1 MKRTLAILA
10 VAIGIAVIG
19 AATFA
24 WHTLSQ
30 FRETP
35 HGTPLEKVVEVPSGA
50 SPRTVVR
57 LLARAGVLA
66 DDQTGWLYVRWI
78 RRDPRPFKAGQY
90 AFAGALRPDEVLDR
104 IHRGEV
110 KLYRF
115 TVPEGLRIEEIA
127 EIVERS
133 GLARAAEFARLARDP
148 AVAAA
153 LDVPFP
159 SLEGYLFP
167 DTYAFAWGVS
177 PQRILEAMVR
187 RFRDVLTAAE
197 AKRRSTV
204 LLSEREVVTLASIV
218 EKETGQPDERPRIA
232 CVFHNRLRKGMRL
245 QTDPT
250 VMYATFLRT
259 GRWSKNITKA
269 DLLTPHPYNT
279 YSTAGLPPGPIANPG
294 AAAVEAVLAPGE
306 CSDLFFVSR
315 NDGTHV
321 FCPDLKCHNAAVA
334 HWQIEF
340 HRRKR

>member
-1 MKRTLAILA
+1 MKRTLSILFVAIA
-10 VAIGIAVIG
+10 IVAIGG
-19 AATFA
+19 AAVA
-24 WHTLSQ
+24 WNVVTR
-30 FRETP
+30 FRDAP
-35 HGTPLEKVVEVPSGA
+35 WGTPAEKLVEVPPGA
-50 SPRTVVR
+50 SPRAVVR

-66 DDQTGWLYVRWI
+66 DDRLGWLYVRWI

-133 GLARAAEFARLARDP
+133 GLAKAVDVARLARDP

-159 SLEGYLFP
+159 TLEGFLFP

-177 PQRILEAMVR
+177 PQRILEAMVH
-187 RFRDVLTAAE
+187 RFREVLTAAE
-197 AKRRSTV
+197 ARRQPTV

-218 EKETGQPDERPRIA
+218 EKETGQPQERPRIA
-232 CVFHNRLRKGMRL
+232 CVFQNRLRKGMRL

-259 GRWSKNITKA
+259 GRWSKNISRA
-269 DLLTPHPYNT
+269 DLLAPHPYNT
-279 YSTAGLPPGPIANPG
+279 YTTAGLPPGPIASPG
-294 AAAVEAVLAPGE
+294 AAAVEAVLAPAA
-306 CSDLFFVSR
+306 CDDLFFVSR

-321 FCPDLKCHNAAVA
+321 FCPTLSCHNAAVQR
-334 HWQIEF
+334 WQVEF
-340 HRRKR
+340 HRKRR

>member
-1 MKRTLAILA
+1 MKRTLTILLVA
-10 VAIGIAVIG
+10 LVIVAIGAGAV
-19 AATFA
+19 A
-24 WHTLSQ
+24 WNVFTR
-30 FRETP
+30 FRDAP
-35 HGTPLEKVVEVPSGA
+35 WGSPAEKVVEVPPGA
-50 SPRTVVR
+50 SPRAVVR
-57 LLARAGVLA
+57 LLSRAGVLA
-66 DDQTGWLYVRWI
+66 DDRLAWLYVRWI

-90 AFAGALRPDEVLDR
+90 AFAGELRPDEVLER

-127 EIVERS
+127 AIIARS
-133 GLARAAEFARLARDP
+133 GLAPAEELARLARDP

-159 SLEGYLFP
+159 SLEGYLYP
-167 DTYAFAWGVS
+167 DTYAFAWGVP

-187 RFRDVLTAAE
+187 RFRDVLATAE
-197 AKRRSTV
+197 AKRRPTI

-218 EKETGQPDERPRIA
+218 EKETGQPAERPRIA
-232 CVFHNRLRKGMRL
+232 CVFHNRLKKGMRL

-259 GRWSKNITKA
+259 GRWSKNISKA
-269 DLLTPHPYNT
+269 DLLSPHPYNT

-294 AAAVEAVLAPGE
+294 SAAVEAVLAPDE
-306 CSDLFFVSR
+306 CGDLFFVSR

-321 FCPDLKCHNAAVA
+321 FCPDLGCHNAAV
-334 HWQIEF
+334 HRWQVEF